1 MTADPY
7 AALGL
12 TKSASDADIKKAY
25 RKIARTCHPDLKPD
39 DAKAEAKF
47 KAASA
52 AYDLLKDPETRG
64 KFDRGEVDASGAER
78 PQQQQYYRD
87 YAEAPGNPYRS
98 GPNRRGQGFEGH
110 DDMSDIFADFLRQ
123 RGQEGGRF
131 QSRGFDARGTDQR
144 YMLNVPFLDAVRGGK
159 AQITLPDGSAIEVK
173 IPEGTADGQTIRLRG
188 KGGQGHGKG
197 PQGDALVTLNVVP
210 HPLFERDGNDIL
222 ITLPISLD
230 EAVLGGKVATPT
242 INGTVNLSVPKGA
255 TSGQTLRLRGR
266 GVKGQGDQM
275 VTLSIA
281 SPPKIDAELAKFMES
296 WRKSNGY
303 DPRKGMMP

>member
-25 RKIARTCHPDLKPD
+25 RKVARTCHPDLKPD
-39 DAKAEAKF
+39 DPKAEEKF

-52 AYDLLKDPETRG
+52 AYDLLKDPETRA

-98 GPNRRGQGFEGH
+98 GQGFEGH

-123 RGQEGGRF
+123 RGQEGASF
-131 QSRGFDARGTDQR
+131 QSRGFDARGADQR
-144 YMLNVPFLDAVRGGK
+144 YVLNVPFLDAVRGGK
-159 AQITLPDGSAIEVK
+159 TQITLPDGSAIEVK

-188 KGGQGHGKG
+188 KGGHGYGGG
-197 PQGDALVTLNVVP
+197 PPGDALVTLTVAP
-210 HPLFERDGNDIL
+210 HPVFQREGNDIL
-222 ITLPISLD
+222 ITLPITLD

-242 INGTVNLSVPKGA
+242 ISGTVNLSVPRGA

-266 GVKGQGDQM
+266 GVKGRGDQK
-275 VTLSIA
+275 VTLSIV
-281 SPPKIDAELAKFMES
+281 SPPKIDAALTEFMKS
-296 WRKSNGY
+296 WRKSNAY